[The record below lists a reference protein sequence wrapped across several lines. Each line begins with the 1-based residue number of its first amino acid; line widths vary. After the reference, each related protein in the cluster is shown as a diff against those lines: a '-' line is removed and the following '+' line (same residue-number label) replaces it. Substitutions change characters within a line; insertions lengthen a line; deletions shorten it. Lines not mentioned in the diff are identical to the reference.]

1 MGPRLRNLLVR
12 DQLGE
17 NMATAK
23 MFMIGTRSAIG
34 VLSLTGVTC
43 LAACSNEEQTTP
55 GLDNYRLEDYA
66 DLSPEDLVQKFN
78 LRESDV
84 AVRDLPGWA
93 PLKKVVVEMP
103 GNEPWENRFE
113 RLEFLS
119 ERVPEVEFIPVRNL
133 SDAIER
139 GVLADAQATIGL
151 GFGPSTVDALGPDV
165 RWIQSGGVGLVR
177 CFNTIG

>member
-1 MGPRLRNLLVR
+1 MR

-23 MFMIGTRSAIG
+23 IFMIRTRSAIG
-34 VLSLTGVTC
+34 VLSLAGVTC
-43 LAACSNEEQTTP
+43 LVACSNEEQITL
-55 GLDNYRLEDYA
+55 GLDDYRIEDYA

-103 GNEPWENRFE
+103 GNEPC
-113 RLEFLS
+113 LLYTS
-119 ERVPEVEFIPVRNL
+119 
-133 SDAIER
+133 
-139 GVLADAQATIGL
+139 
-151 GFGPSTVDALGPDV
+151 PSPRD
-165 RWIQSGGVGLVR
+165 
-177 CFNTIG
+177 